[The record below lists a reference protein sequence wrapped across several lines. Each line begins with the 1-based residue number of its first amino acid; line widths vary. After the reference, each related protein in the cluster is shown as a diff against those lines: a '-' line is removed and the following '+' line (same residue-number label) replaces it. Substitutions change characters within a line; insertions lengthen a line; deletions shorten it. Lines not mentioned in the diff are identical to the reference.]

1 MNDVTRRRPGGKQTL
16 PRPARWSEVTEPLW
30 ERVDHAVLRD
40 FPHITAAVRDHR
52 PDPRMQVPPPEANP
66 SAVLVTLVD
75 DVRGPSVL
83 LTRRAE
89 WLSTHKGQIAFP
101 GGRLE
106 PGESSLTAALREARE
121 EIGLESHVVTPIG
134 ELVAHRTVSSASH
147 IIPHVVVAQALPSE
161 YVTSSEVDRVFTV
174 PLVELVRPDTFVE
187 EYWVFPDREVR
198 VPFFYLDDETIWGAT
213 ARMLH
218 ALIGVVTARQ

>member
-1 MNDVTRRRPGGKQTL
+1 M
-16 PRPARWSEVTEPLW
+16 W
-30 ERVDHAVLRD
+30 ERIDLDILRD
-40 FPHITAAVRDHR
+40 FPHITASLREHR
-52 PDPRMQVPPPEANP
+52 PDPAMQVPPPEANP

-106 PGESSLTAALREARE
+106 PGESSLAAALREARE
-121 EIGLESHVVTPIG
+121 EIGLEPHVVTPIG

-147 IIPHVVVAQALPSE
+147 IIPHVAEARALPSQ
-161 YVTSSEVDRVFTV
+161 YVTSAEVERVFTV

-187 EYWVFPDREVR
+187 EHWVFPDREVR

-213 ARMLH
+213 ARMLQ
-218 ALIGVVTARQ
+218 ALIGVVTAQR

>member
-1 MNDVTRRRPGGKQTL
+1 MRRPGGRQTL
-16 PRPARWSEVTEPLW
+16 PRPAQWSEVTEPLW
-30 ERVDHAVLRD
+30 DRVDHAILRD
-40 FPHITAAVRDHR
+40 FPHITEAVRHHR
-52 PDPRMQVPPPEANP
+52 PDPTMQVPPVGANP

-121 EIGLESHVVTPIG
+121 EIGLEPHVVTPIG

-147 IIPHVVVAQALPSE
+147 IIPHVVTAQSLPTE
-161 YVTSSEVDRVFTV
+161 YATSAEVDRVFTV

-187 EYWVFPDREVR
+187 EHWVFPDREVR

-218 ALIGVVTARQ
+218 ALIGVVTAPR

>member
-1 MNDVTRRRPGGKQTL
+1 MRRPGGRQTL
-16 PRPARWSEVTEPLW
+16 PRPVQWSEVTEPLW
-30 ERVDHAVLRD
+30 ERIDRDILRD
-40 FPHITAAVRDHR
+40 FPHITESVRKHR
-52 PDPRMQVPPPEANP
+52 PDPTMQVPPAEANP

-75 DVRGPSVL
+75 DARGPSVL

-106 PGESSLTAALREARE
+106 PGESSLAAALREARE
-121 EIGLESHVVTPIG
+121 EIGLEPHVVTPIG

-147 IIPHVVVAQALPSE
+147 IIPHVAVAQTLPDA
-161 YVTSSEVDRVFTV
+161 YVPSSEVDRVFTV
-174 PLVELVRPDTFVE
+174 PLVDLVRPDTFVE
-187 EYWVFPDREVR
+187 EHWVFPDREVR

-213 ARMLH
+213 ARMLQ
-218 ALIGVVTARQ
+218 ALIGVVTAPR

>member
-1 MNDVTRRRPGGKQTL
+1 M
-16 PRPARWSEVTEPLW
+16 W
-30 ERVDHAVLRD
+30 ERMDLDALRD
-40 FPHITAAVRDHR
+40 FPRITRAVQSHR
-52 PDPRMQVPPPEANP
+52 PDPALQVPPREAHP

-75 DVRGPSVL
+75 DARGPSVL

-89 WLSTHKGQIAFP
+89 WLTTHKGQIAFP

-106 PGESSLTAALREARE
+106 PGESSLAAALREARE
-121 EIGLESHVVTPIG
+121 EIGLEPHVVIPIG

-147 IIPHVVVAQALPSE
+147 IIPHVAVAHALPDA

-174 PLVELVRPDTFVE
+174 PLVDLVRADTFVE
-187 EYWVFPDREVR
+187 EHWVFPDREVR

-213 ARMLH
+213 ARMLQ
-218 ALIGVVTARQ
+218 ALIGVVTAPQ